1 LATAV
6 RHTVTRSAVANM
18 PPDARVVSGNVEAVL
33 AYYDPL
39 RGKQQGLGTKLPH
52 AKTRRLPGCAC
63 ACPHNIT
70 LIGGA
75 RTIVTSPPEYGW
87 FPRAPELKPGTT
99 RPGG

>member
-1 LATAV
+1 MATAV

-52 AKTRRLPGCAC
+52 AKTRGLPGCAC
-63 ACPHNIT
+63 AWPPKHNPDRRGT
-70 LIGGA
+70 DYSHLTPRVWMVSTNPGA
-75 RTIVTSPPEYGW
+75 
-87 FPRAPELKPGTT
+87 
-99 RPGG
+99 